1 MTILNES
8 GVPDIL
14 SPLYA
19 VNGLAERLPDAMV
32 VVIGTRLEAYLSRT
46 LPADL
51 APDGRPRT
59 NPRVL
64 SVILDP
70 DEPPEQG
77 QLASQLVEAAAGL
90 RGIELLLIVA
100 GRSAGLLGLDAGFEA
115 QLVSRRL
122 SLPAKVVSP
131 DANSPG
137 CLCTDLEDR
146 VLAALVEA
154 CPQYTPRP
162 VSADPSPSKRGGFFG
177 GLSLRGR
184 SRSEDHHQN
193 PVVLM
198 GAPSFE
204 SGRELAGDLGRA
216 GVEVAGSIPG
226 TRSIDL
232 PPIGEGTIVALAD
245 PYLAAAAQTAEER
258 GAKVVRTLMP
268 VGMDGTS
275 RFIQDVSEAAG
286 RESEEP
292 VRAQEMWQRL
302 ERLRSRIRGKRIFFA
317 GDTGFEVSLA
327 RFLANAGAV
336 VLEVGAPR
344 LDRKAL
350 GPEIQALGAD
360 VDVVESPDW
369 RGQMKRIDEF
379 RPDLV
384 ITSPGLY
391 VPLVARGHL
400 CRSSLDILRTG
411 VHGYEGARRILEL
424 FARTFERADALDS
437 VHL

>member
-8 GVPDIL
+8 GVPDVL

-32 VVIGTRLEAYLSRT
+32 VVVGTRLETHLSRT
-46 LPADL
+46 LPANL
-51 APDGRPRT
+51 APDGRVQA
-59 NPRVL
+59 NPRIL
-64 SVILDP
+64 SVILDT

-77 QLASQLVEAAAGL
+77 QLASLLIEAAAGL

-100 GRSAGLLGLDAGFEA
+100 GHSAELLGLDMAFEA
-115 QLVSRRL
+115 QLVYRRL
-122 SLPAKVVSP
+122 SLPVKVVSP

-154 CPQYTPRP
+154 CPEYTPVP
-162 VSADPSPSKRGGFFG
+162 ASPDPAQSKRGGFLG
-177 GLSLRGR
+177 GFSLRGR
-184 SRSEDHHQN
+184 SRSDEDRPT

-198 GAPSFE
+198 GGPSLG
-204 SGRELAGDLGRA
+204 SGRELAGDLRRA
-216 GVEVAGSIPG
+216 GIEVTGSIPG
-226 TRSIDL
+226 TMSIDL
-232 PPIGEGTIVALAD
+232 PPMGEGTIVALSD
-245 PYLAAAAQTAEER
+245 PYLATAARAAEKR
-258 GAKVVRTLMP
+258 GARVVRTLMP
-268 VGMDGTS
+268 IGMDGTS
-275 RFIQDVSEAAG
+275 RFIQDVSAAAG

-292 VRAQEMWQRL
+292 ARAQEMWQRL
-302 ERLRSRIRGKRIFFA
+302 EYLRSRIRGKRIFFA
-317 GDTGFEVSLA
+317 GDTGFEISLA

-336 VLEVGAPR
+336 VLEVGVPR

-369 RGQMKRIDEF
+369 RGQMKRIDEA

-384 ITSPGLY
+384 IASPGLY

-424 FARTFERADALDS
+424 FVRTFERADALDS
-437 VHL
+437 IHL

>member
-1 MTILNES
+1 
-8 GVPDIL
+8 
-14 SPLYA
+14 
-19 VNGLAERLPDAMV
+19 MV
-32 VVIGTRLEAYLSRT
+32 VVVGTRLETHLSRT
-46 LPADL
+46 LPANL
-51 APDGRPRT
+51 APNGRAQA

-64 SVILDP
+64 SVILDH

-77 QLASQLVEAAAGL
+77 RLASRLIEAAAGL

-100 GRSAGLLGLDAGFEA
+100 GRSAELLGLDMGFEA
-115 QLVSRRL
+115 QLVYRRL
-122 SLPAKVVSP
+122 SLPTKVVSP

-146 VLAALVEA
+146 VLAALVEG
-154 CPQYTPRP
+154 CPESAPEP
-162 VSADPSPSKRGGFFG
+162 VSFDDPTQPKRGGFLGSF
-177 GLSLRGR
+177 SFRGR
-184 SRSEDHHQN
+184 SQLDEERKN
-193 PVVLM
+193 PVVLVGGPSL
-198 GAPSFE
+198 GA
-204 SGRELAGDLGRA
+204 GRELTGDLRRA
-216 GVEVAGSIPG
+216 GIEVTGSVPG

-232 PPIGEGTIVALAD
+232 PSIGEGTVVALSD
-245 PYLAAAAQTAEER
+245 PHLAAAARAAEKR
-258 GAKVVRTLMP
+258 GARVVRTLMP
-268 VGMDGTS
+268 IGMDGTS
-275 RFIQDVSEAAG
+275 RFLKDVSAAAG

-292 VRAQEMWQRL
+292 ARAQEMWQRL

-317 GDTGFEVSLA
+317 GDTGFEISLA

-369 RGQMKRIDEF
+369 RGQMKRIDET

-400 CRSSLDILRTG
+400 CRSSLDILRAG

-424 FARTFERADALDS
+424 FVRTFERADALDS
-437 VHL
+437 IHL